1 MGSPEKSTQEAGAGS
16 GIIYSKPKPK
26 TTSTLQNECV
36 RMPLG
41 QQSPSWVSAPGVKG
55 QCCATVKDH
64 PLLAPDVE
72 VGIFS
77 VMFPATER
85 FAQGHY
91 LFTYY
96 VSDRPV
102 CFMESASTIDEGGT
116 SLSLADYFAHEVYDE
131 KIDESIYLVPKGLQV
146 TQPKLVM
153 GHGCMVRAEVSA
165 PWRSECDDVEDT
177 EEADY
182 MQNDSTAEGS
192 IHDTS

>member
-41 QQSPSWVSAPGVKG
+41 QQSPSWVSAPGVHG

-77 VMFPATER
+77 VLFPATQR
-85 FAQGHY
+85 FPQGHY

-96 VSDRPV
+96 VSGRPV

-116 SLSLADYFAHEVYDE
+116 SLSLADYFAYETFDE
-131 KIDESIYLVPKGLQV
+131 KIDESVCLLPSEAKFTEPRQY
-146 TQPKLVM
+146 T
-153 GHGCMVRAEVSA
+153 GHGCMI
-165 PWRSECDDVEDT
+165 RSTELYEKVQADDG
-177 EEADY
+177 EET
-182 MQNDSTAEGS
+182 QSTC
-192 IHDTS
+192 T